1 MKLSEIKLTPVL
13 SSIQILDIS
22 DEEYFGDKYKEYIS
36 NSRLKYI
43 DPDEGGSPESFFDE
57 THSLSSSSIEFG
69 SAIHQLVL
77 QPDSYMLCDS
87 VSRPTAKMGLMAD
100 YLYKIKNRTREE
112 VVNASNSVGY
122 FKGNM
127 TPAKIDNFFSECAI

>member
-57 THSLSSSSIEFG
+57 THSLSSSSITIIIFPFFI
-69 SAIHQLVL
+69 S
-77 QPDSYMLCDS
+77 S
-87 VSRPTAKMGLMAD
+87 
-100 YLYKIKNRTREE
+100 
-112 VVNASNSVGY
+112 NASSIVFNILLTSLYYLFIY
-122 FKGNM
+122 FNLCKKNLFISPIFNLILM
-127 TPAKIDNFFSECAI
+127 QIHSP